1 MERRRRVS
9 RQPAGWAGMCRIDG
23 ESVVRWHDCRV
34 IDISILG
41 LGITFHHQRPSE
53 LVGRVLHVEVPAV
66 GDSVKVRFEGKIRN
80 AAQTNPEGTVRVGVE
95 FVGLS
100 EAEQALTAY
109 LSAMSRRVTRLSM
122 A

>member
-1 MERRRRVS
+1 MERRRRAL
-9 RQPAGWAGMCRIDG
+9 RQPAGWAGKCHVDG

-41 LGITFHHQRPSE
+41 LGITFHHQSPSE
-53 LVGRVLHVEVPAV
+53 LVGRALHVEVPAV
-66 GDSVKVRFEGKIRN
+66 GDSVKVRFDGEIRN
-80 AAQTNPEGTVRVGVE
+80 ATPTNPEGCVRVGIE

-100 EAEQALTAY
+100 EPERAITAY
-109 LSAMSRRVTRLSM
+109 LSAMSRRITRLST

>member
-9 RQPAGWAGMCRIDG
+9 RQSAGWAGRCHIDG
-23 ESVVRWHDCRV
+23 ESAVRWHHCRV

-41 LGITFHHQRPSE
+41 LGITFRHQSPSE
-53 LVGRVLHVEVPAV
+53 LLGRALHVEVPAV
-66 GDSVKVRFEGKIRN
+66 GDSVKVQFDGEIRS
-80 AAQTNPEGTVRVGVE
+80 ATPENPEGSVRVGIE

-100 EAEQALTAY
+100 EAEQAITAC
-109 LSAMSRRVTRLSM
+109 LSALSRRVTRLSM